1 MACSDQESFNKHAF
15 SATKL
20 ISGLLLVL
28 LLILVSGCGGG
39 SSSSSSSSLEAAE
52 ESSQETSES
61 SEDADVPPQ
70 NDTPPAS
77 AEILL
82 NTNISSD
89 GVIDAVEIIAGNPIA
104 ISGTTGGDITDGD
117 MVTLTVNNNSFSG
130 LVANNAFSIDVPVAE
145 LVDDSD
151 STIEASITTTTG
163 NPNGEAT
170 ATANVSYTVMPDTT
184 APTAVIN
191 FPPVFSTTTSS
202 SVTVRGSAEDLGGS
216 GLAMVRLNGQEVV
229 TVDNFSTW
237 SIELPLELGVNAL
250 TVEVT
255 DIAQNTNMSAATV
268 QIEYN
273 EIDIIGQH
281 SVLDAANNRVLS
293 LDGGGALIAIDIES
307 GVRSILVNGIDEN
320 GDNQFGDIRDIALD
334 RSKNQLFLA
343 SASSIKKIDLVAGPG
358 FGEVSELSDF
368 NDGASPRSFLSGI
381 TVDSANNRVFVFD
394 SGRSNLVSVDLTTGN
409 EFGDQTIVS
418 SNTVSNSGVAF
429 GRPTQLIM
437 DEAAKRI
444 LLLDVDRQAVM
455 AVNLDESQNFG
466 FRSIVSDANTPNVD
480 NAFESIND
488 FVLDSANNQVLVT
501 DNRSSGAAV
510 LAVDLNDGPGL
521 GQRSLISDDSVHD
534 VTTHFGAVSNIL
546 FNEITRR
553 AFILGEGFSEFFPET
568 LFSLDLQPDQD
579 FGSRKRIS
587 SLFTPDANIP
597 LANSNS
603 IVLDKANSRALVID
617 RSLGALVSVDLTD
630 SANFGVRSIV
640 AEGNELSGF
649 PVDVALDTVQN
660 RVLIID
666 LTAAILLSIDL
677 NEGANFG
684 TISTVSDNATPGLGR
699 EFVRP
704 ISIVFDELNNR
715 ALVLDS
721 GFMEEAVISVDLD
734 PGPTFGVRTVVS
746 DESTPNSDI
755 DLGSPKAIALDS
767 RNNRVI
773 VLSEE
778 LNGSKQSKHF
788 LSQVDLTPGP
798 SLGARTVISNIGL
811 PNGEN
816 PLVSSKDLAL
826 DEENN
831 RVLVV
836 NSGFLSPAQVIAVD
850 LDSGQRTVVSAQP
863 ETSPFVR
870 ADLVQFDLF
879 SIDLDN
885 ESDIA
890 LVIDNALDAVVAVDL
905 IEGQRVIISR

>member
-510 LAVDLNDGPGL
+510 LAVW
-521 GQRSLISDDSVHD
+521 
-534 VTTHFGAVSNIL
+534 T
-546 FNEITRR
+546 
-553 AFILGEGFSEFFPET
+553 
-568 LFSLDLQPDQD
+568 
-579 FGSRKRIS
+579 
-587 SLFTPDANIP
+587 
-597 LANSNS
+597 
-603 IVLDKANSRALVID
+603 
-617 RSLGALVSVDLTD
+617 
-630 SANFGVRSIV
+630 
-640 AEGNELSGF
+640 
-649 PVDVALDTVQN
+649 
-660 RVLIID
+660 
-666 LTAAILLSIDL
+666 
-677 NEGANFG
+677 
-684 TISTVSDNATPGLGR
+684 
-699 EFVRP
+699 
-704 ISIVFDELNNR
+704 
-715 ALVLDS
+715 
-721 GFMEEAVISVDLD
+721 
-734 PGPTFGVRTVVS
+734 
-746 DESTPNSDI
+746 
-755 DLGSPKAIALDS
+755 
-767 RNNRVI
+767 
-773 VLSEE
+773 
-778 LNGSKQSKHF
+778 
-788 LSQVDLTPGP
+788 
-798 SLGARTVISNIGL
+798 
-811 PNGEN
+811 
-816 PLVSSKDLAL
+816 
-826 DEENN
+826 
-831 RVLVV
+831 
-836 NSGFLSPAQVIAVD
+836 
-850 LDSGQRTVVSAQP
+850 
-863 ETSPFVR
+863 
-870 ADLVQFDLF
+870 
-879 SIDLDN
+879 
-885 ESDIA
+885 
-890 LVIDNALDAVVAVDL
+890 
-905 IEGQRVIISR
+905 